1 VTTYGAAGPMVMF
14 GSLEVNNEEI
24 EPTPTDDSVNVPD
37 SNSNDVNLGYYARV
51 GIDFEIE
58 PTQHLGLGVR
68 YMSTELDFDETT
80 GKLDIKGP
88 QYVLTLS
95 VQL

>member
-1 VTTYGAAGPMVMF
+1 M
-14 GSLEVNNEEI
+14 
-24 EPTPTDDSVNVPD
+24 PD
-37 SNSNDVNLGYYARV
+37 SNSDDVNVGYYARA

-58 PTQHLGLGVR
+58 PNQHLGLGVR

-80 GKLDIKGP
+80 GNLDIKGP